1 MTKSFVHLHAH
12 TEYSMLDGAAKIVD
26 YLKKVKDLNQPAA
39 AITDHGNLYGAMEF
53 VQKANDLGI
62 KPIIGYEA
70 YITPGSRFD
79 RPDRENNKRYHLTLL
94 AENNI
99 GYQNLVELVSKA
111 YTEGYYYKPRIDY
124 ELLDQHHDGLIA
136 LSGCLG
142 GELAQHLAP
151 DGSVE
156 EGNTS
161 NERSFEKA
169 LDIAKKY
176 QSIFGKENYFIE
188 IHNHG
193 IKQQLD
199 ILDDLV
205 EIAEL
210 IDAPLVAANDSHYV
224 EENGAEAHDAL
235 LCVQTNRT
243 LDDESRFRFDG
254 SGYYV
259 KSAEEMRKLFPED
272 KYPGACDN
280 TLAIAN
286 RVNYE
291 FNFDNSYLPDFP
303 IEDKNVSPEELLKIK
318 VYEGGESKYGTLT
331 SEIIERIDYELEV
344 INSMGFASYF
354 LIVGDLIEFSKK
366 RNIRTGAG
374 RGSAAGSIVSYCL
387 GITGIEPL
395 EYGLIFERFLN
406 KGRKS
411 LPDIDM
417 DFDERYRNDVI
428 QYAIEK
434 YGQDRVAH
442 IVTFATIKAKQAIR
456 DAARV
461 LGLPFSSGD
470 RVAKLMPPMIL
481 GNTATIS
488 ECLSLDEENT
498 SGYSKEF
505 YSASEELRKQYKN
518 DEEAKQI
525 IDIALGLEGLRRQDG
540 IHAAAIVI
548 SPDTI
553 TKFLPIQQKGT
564 NAEIVTQYE
573 MHTVEQLGLLKMD
586 FLGLRNLSIVDRT
599 LELIGSE
606 SLDIDNLKLD
616 DEKTFKLFA
625 EGKMT
630 GVFQLESRVAQSTS
644 RSLKPK
650 RFEDIVAL
658 VALIRPG
665 PLGAGM
671 HNEFADRANN
681 RKEIEYLHND
691 LESILNETYGVI
703 LYQEQVMQIAEK
715 IAGFNLQ
722 EADNLRVA
730 MGKKI
735 PKVME
740 EQRKKFTDGAV
751 SNNYSEQF
759 AIELFDQIAYF
770 AGYGFNKS
778 HSVPYALLAYQTAY
792 LKANYPA
799 EYIAACLTAVKRD
812 KDRTAIFLSEARD
825 MGVKVSTPDIN
836 LSSSDFT
843 VNDNE
848 ILFGLSA
855 VRNVGD
861 ITADKIVLERE
872 SNGHF
877 ESIEDFLSRIDSRS
891 LNKRG
896 VEALIQGGGLD
907 KFGLTR
913 KGMFDSAIE
922 LIENAKELKANKEN
936 NQGSL
941 FEVEDS
947 NSTHI
952 NINNTE
958 WDKKELLE
966 REREMLGFFVSED
979 PLEGYGEV
987 LKSESSHSII
997 ELQSLEDEEEINVT
1011 ISGLISN
1018 VQKRVSRRG
1027 NPWIQ
1032 FDIQDLTGSSGVL
1045 LFNKL
1050 VDKYNASIDGEI
1062 YLKVSG
1068 TYVGGS
1074 ENTIR
1079 ARDVEV
1085 IEPSKMIENLDI
1097 SPLRI
1102 SVDEEKLDKK
1112 NLVLLKELLEKF
1124 PGLSSVELEVNSK
1137 SGSKL
1142 LELKEI
1148 KVKKT
1153 NQLKNEI
1160 STLLA
1165 K

>member
-26 YLKKVKDLNQPAA
+26 YLKKVKELNQPAA

-124 ELLDQHHDGLIA
+124 ELLEQHHDGLIA

-169 LDIAKKY
+169 LEVAKKY
-176 QSIFGKENYFIE
+176 QSIFGKNNYFIE

-205 EIAEL
+205 EIAE
-210 IDAPLVAANDSHYV
+210 IIEAPLVAANDSHYV

-259 KSAEEMRKLFPED
+259 KSSEEMRKLFPQD
-272 KYPGACDN
+272 KYPDACNN
-280 TLAIAN
+280 TIAIAD

-303 IEDKNVSPEELLKIK
+303 IDEKNVSPEELLKTK
-318 VYEGGESKYGTLT
+318 VYEGGKQKYGSLT
-331 SEIIERIDYELEV
+331 SEIIERIDYELDV

-434 YGQDRVAH
+434 YGKDRVAH

-518 DEEAKQI
+518 DEEVKQI

-564 NAEIVTQYE
+564 DAEIVTQYE

-599 LELIGSE
+599 LELIGNE
-606 SLDIDNLKLD
+606 NLDIDNLKLD
-616 DEKTFKLFA
+616 DEKTFELFA

-740 EQRKKFTDGAV
+740 EQRKKFTDGSV

-825 MGVKVSTPDIN
+825 LGVKVSTPDIN

-861 ITADKIVLERE
+861 ITAEKIVSERE
-872 SNGHF
+872 NNGDF
-877 ESIEDFLSRIDSRS
+877 ESIEDFLSRIDARS

-913 KGMFDSAIE
+913 KGMFDSAID
-922 LIENAKELKANKEN
+922 LIENAKDLKANK
-936 NQGSL
+936 
-941 FEVEDS
+941 
-947 NSTHI
+947 
-952 NINNTE
+952 
-958 WDKKELLE
+958 
-966 REREMLGFFVSED
+966 
-979 PLEGYGEV
+979 
-987 LKSESSHSII
+987 
-997 ELQSLEDEEEINVT
+997 
-1011 ISGLISN
+1011 
-1018 VQKRVSRRG
+1018 
-1027 NPWIQ
+1027 
-1032 FDIQDLTGSSGVL
+1032 
-1045 LFNKL
+1045 
-1050 VDKYNASIDGEI
+1050 
-1062 YLKVSG
+1062 
-1068 TYVGGS
+1068 
-1074 ENTIR
+1074 
-1079 ARDVEV
+1079 
-1085 IEPSKMIENLDI
+1085 
-1097 SPLRI
+1097 
-1102 SVDEEKLDKK
+1102 
-1112 NLVLLKELLEKF
+1112 
-1124 PGLSSVELEVNSK
+1124 
-1137 SGSKL
+1137 
-1142 LELKEI
+1142 
-1148 KVKKT
+1148 
-1153 NQLKNEI
+1153 
-1160 STLLA
+1160 
-1165 K
+1165 

>member
-331 SEIIERIDYELEV
+331 SEIIERIDYELDV

-553 TKFLPIQQKGT
+553 TKFLPIQQKGS

-872 SNGHF
+872 SNGDF

-907 KFGLTR
+907 KFGHTR

-941 FEVEDS
+941 FEMEDS

>member
-331 SEIIERIDYELEV
+331 SEIIERIDYELDV

-553 TKFLPIQQKGT
+553 TKFLPIQQKGS

-872 SNGHF
+872 SNGDF

-941 FEVEDS
+941 FEMEDS

-1079 ARDVEV
+1079 ARDIEV